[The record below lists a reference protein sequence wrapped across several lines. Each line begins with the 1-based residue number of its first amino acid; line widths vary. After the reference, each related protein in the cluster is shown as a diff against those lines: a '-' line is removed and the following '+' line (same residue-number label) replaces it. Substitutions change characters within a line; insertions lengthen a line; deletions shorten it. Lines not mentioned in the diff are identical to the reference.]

1 MDNPNGESES
11 LVVLLFILWGR
22 KRGRGEK
29 LCVEQNNK
37 KSRKTTMKKRRA
49 KRVDE
54 KK

>member
-1 MDNPNGESES
+1 MVRVKAWWVCYSFCGVEREG
-11 LVVLLFILWGR
+11 GR
-22 KRGRGEK
+22 EK

-37 KSRKTTMKKRRA
+37 KSRKMTMKKRMA